1 MGSDFSVELCGGTHV
16 KHTGDIGVFKITA
29 EYGIASGIR
38 RLEALTGARGLDWMN
53 AIEAQRDRLALFLK
67 CKPETLEDKLQQL
80 AQKNRQLEK
89 DLQTLKALMMTGKGN
104 DLEKVLEEKIQKTPH
119 GMRVLAAK
127 LPVGDIKILR
137 ETVDHWKS
145 KLGSRAVIV
154 LGGINDQN
162 RVCLVAGITRDCQD
176 QFKANELV
184 NIVAA
189 EVAGK
194 GGGRPDMAEAGGSQ
208 PEHLDKALGLVY
220 EWVLQSESLSTST
233 NRPMA

>member
-1 MGSDFSVELCGGTHV
+1 
-16 KHTGDIGVFKITA
+16 
-29 EYGIASGIR
+29 
-38 RLEALTGARGLDWMN
+38 
-53 AIEAQRDRLALFLK
+53 
-67 CKPETLEDKLQQL
+67 
-80 AQKNRQLEK
+80 
-89 DLQTLKALMMTGKGN
+89 
-104 DLEKVLEEKIQKTPH
+104 
-119 GMRVLAAK
+119 MRVLAAK

-208 PEHLDKALGLVY
+208 PDRS
-220 EWVLQSESLSTST
+220 Q
-233 NRPMA
+233 